1 MYENFIAQF
10 SKAVL
15 EARRNIEEIELIAV
29 SKKKPLKD
37 IRKVY
42 EMGHLSFGE
51 NQIQEIETKWID
63 FKKENTNITLHY
75 VGSIQSRKTN
85 SILEHCDVVHSVDRI
100 KVVKLIKEFEK
111 NRGIKRKYFLQ
122 INTGNEIQKSGIMLE
137 EADSFIDECKNDY
150 NLDIHGLM
158 CLPPIDEDPAKHF
171 NRLKGLAENHNLSS
185 LSMGMSNDFVTA
197 IQCGATHIRIGTSIF
212 GART

>member
-122 INTGNEIQKSGIMLE
+122 INTGNEMQKSGIMLE